1 MPKAKIQKVN
11 LMGPGAANG
20 VGNELSMLLIGKMSK
35 CVKSLP
41 RQYKSQKKSWID
53 SEIFA
58 DYIKKLDMKFYAKG
72 KKVALIIDNCPA
84 HPNVDNLKAI
94 ELVF

>member
-1 MPKAKIQKVN
+1 
-11 LMGPGAANG
+11 
-20 VGNELSMLLIGKMSK
+20 
-35 CVKSLP
+35 
-41 RQYKSQKKSWID
+41 
-53 SEIFA
+53 
-58 DYIKKLDMKFYAKG
+58 MKFYAKG